1 MRLYSCSC
9 KYLYTDLVNKYYL
22 SKKISMTKIYAYRNN
37 TSVEIIN
44 STAKPSAS
52 CREKKK
58 LKYTILQLLMRGI
71 VFA

>member
-1 MRLYSCSC
+1 
-9 KYLYTDLVNKYYL
+9 
-22 SKKISMTKIYAYRNN
+22 MTKIYAYRNN

-71 VFA
+71 VFALCKVTALRIEVNY